1 MGKPK
6 PEGKWYKHGEEII
19 PSKEFIIEN
28 FEDGTSVLT
37 ITESYPDDTGE
48 IVYEAENPLGVAIT
62 STQLLIET
70 AEGKYRSGQIMLILF
85 YFQRMEGDSWFKIHS
100 LSFQPCFFHFHI
112 IYDQIIQHYFQTHL
126 EKPL

>member
-1 MGKPK
+1 MEVLAVGKPK
-6 PEGKWYKHGEEII
+6 PEGKWYKQGEEII

-48 IVYEAENPLGVAIT
+48 IVYEAENPLGVAVT

-70 AEGKYRSGQIMLILF
+70 TEGKYCFEQNILIAF
-85 YFQRMEGDSWFKIHS
+85 IFRHWKSS
-100 LSFQPCFFHFHI
+100 LR
-112 IYDQIIQHYFQTHL
+112 
-126 EKPL
+126 